1 MRNTP
6 TANLRSP
13 WPALTAHA
21 LALAVCG
28 LIALLAMPL
37 RQTLDLANIIM
48 LFLLGVFLVALRLG
62 RGAAATAA
70 VASVALFDFFFVPPH
85 LGFIPTDAQYVITL
99 VVMLA
104 VALITARLTA
114 DTREHALMAQ
124 ARERQ
129 TEKLYQL
136 ARDLAGVRSRWD
148 VQVALDA
155 YFEDSGYRALLHSSG
170 TEPGIG
176 ISPLADAA
184 RQAVAGG
191 KPVPDSSRA
200 LFLPLLTPTSPSEV
214 LVVTALGDG
223 VPSPEQDR
231 VRLGVVA
238 SLTGIAMER
247 LDSVKSAE
255 QARLQAASD
264 KLRAS
269 LLSAL
274 SHDLRTPLTAL
285 VATADS
291 LALGKIP
298 PDTSPGET
306 AMVIRDQARSMEH
319 LLGNLLEMARLQAGR
334 VQLRKD
340 WQLMDDVVAAGLRH
354 LRLARNNH
362 AVRVNIAPD
371 LPLIR
376 FDAVLMERVVWNLLE
391 NAVKYSPPDAPVDI
405 RAGVDDGKAYLSVCD
420 RGPGF
425 PADRLE
431 SLFDLFVRGEP
442 ESALP
447 GVGLGLAI
455 CRAIVEVHGGTI
467 RAENRV
473 DGGACVTLWL
483 PMDAP
488 PPIEDEEADEAES

>member
-1 MRNTP
+1 MRNAL
-6 TANLRSP
+6 TAPLRSP
-13 WPALTAHA
+13 WPALAAHA

-28 LIALLAMPL
+28 LIALLTMPL

-70 VASVALFDFFFVPPH
+70 VASVVLFDFFFVPPH

-99 VVMLA
+99 AVMLA

-114 DTREHALMAQ
+114 DTREHALVAQ
-124 ARERQ
+124 ERM
-129 TEKLYQL
+129 EL
-136 ARDLAGVRSRWD
+136 
-148 VQVALDA
+148 
-155 YFEDSGYRALLHSSG
+155 
-170 TEPGIG
+170 
-176 ISPLADAA
+176 
-184 RQAVAGG
+184 
-191 KPVPDSSRA
+191 
-200 LFLPLLTPTSPSEV
+200 
-214 LVVTALGDG
+214 
-223 VPSPEQDR
+223 
-231 VRLGVVA
+231 
-238 SLTGIAMER
+238 IA
-247 LDSVKSAE
+247 SAE
-255 QARLQAASD
+255 QTRMQAASD

-298 PDTSPGET
+298 PGSTPEET
-306 AMVIRDQARSMEH
+306 AATIRDQARSMEN
-319 LLGNLLEMARLQAGR
+319 LIGNVLEMARLQSGR

-340 WQLMDDVVAAGLRH
+340 WQLMDDVVAAALRH
-354 LRLARNNH
+354 LRLAGNNH
-362 AVRVNIAPD
+362 AVRLAIAPD

-376 FDAVLMERVVWNLLE
+376 FDAVLMERVIWNLLE

-405 RAGVDDGKAYLSVCD
+405 RAGVDEGKAFLSVCD

-473 DGGACVTLWL
+473 DGGACVTIRL
-483 PMDAP
+483 PMDVP
-488 PPIEDEEADEAES
+488 PTIEDEEADEVGP

>member
-1 MRNTP
+1 MRIAL
-6 TANLRSP
+6 TAPLRSP
-13 WPALTAHA
+13 WPALAAHA

-28 LIALLAMPL
+28 LIALLTMPL

-70 VASVALFDFFFVPPH
+70 ITSVVLFDFFFVPPH

-114 DTREHALMAQ
+114 DTREHALVAQ
-124 ARERQ
+124 ERM
-129 TEKLYQL
+129 EL
-136 ARDLAGVRSRWD
+136 
-148 VQVALDA
+148 
-155 YFEDSGYRALLHSSG
+155 
-170 TEPGIG
+170 
-176 ISPLADAA
+176 
-184 RQAVAGG
+184 
-191 KPVPDSSRA
+191 
-200 LFLPLLTPTSPSEV
+200 
-214 LVVTALGDG
+214 
-223 VPSPEQDR
+223 
-231 VRLGVVA
+231 
-238 SLTGIAMER
+238 IA
-247 LDSVKSAE
+247 SAE
-255 QARLQAASD
+255 QARMQAASD

-298 PDTSPGET
+298 PGSSPEET
-306 AMVIRDQARSMEH
+306 AAIIRDQARSMEN
-319 LLGNLLEMARLQAGR
+319 LIGNVLEMARLQSGR

-340 WQLMDDVVAAGLRH
+340 WQLMDDVVAAALRH

-362 AVRVNIAPD
+362 AVRLAIAPD

-376 FDAVLMERVVWNLLE
+376 FDAVLMERVIWNLLE
-391 NAVKYSPPDAPVDI
+391 NAVKYSPSDAPVEI
-405 RAGVDDGKAYLSVCD
+405 RAGVDAGKAFLSVCD

-425 PADRLE
+425 PANRLE
-431 SLFDLFVRGEP
+431 SLFDLFVRGES

-467 RAENRV
+467 RAENRI
-473 DGGACVTLWL
+473 DGGACVTIRL
-483 PMDAP
+483 PMDVP
-488 PPIEDEEADEAES
+488 PTIEDEEADEVGP